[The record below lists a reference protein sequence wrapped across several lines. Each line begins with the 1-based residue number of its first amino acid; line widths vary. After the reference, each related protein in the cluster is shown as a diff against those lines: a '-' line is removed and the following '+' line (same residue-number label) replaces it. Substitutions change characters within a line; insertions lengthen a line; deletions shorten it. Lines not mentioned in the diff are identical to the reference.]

1 MAAITLAELT
11 TATLTGNGVF
21 DTLMRANK
29 AHLESEFDKGR
40 IKGPEY
46 ATVYLGSLQ
55 SIMSTALAFM
65 TQRQKIDLEAQLLA
79 QQILLAQAE
88 VTKANASV
96 LLVQAEV
103 AKANAAVLLTQAQT
117 AQAQAELA
125 LIQANAGKI
134 AAEVGLITQQTAKLA
149 LEVEKIPLEKL
160 QITAQ
165 TAMITQQKLNAIDD
179 LLTAAAQRDKLE
191 AELENIPKQ
200 GVILDKQAIYLI
212 EQARE
217 VNTNIDTS
225 LFTRDN
231 LGKQGL
237 ILDIQAINLT
247 AEGLN
252 IPKQGE
258 VLFAQKCKLEAEFDL
273 TASNTLKSASEIEL
287 LNQKTAT
294 EKAQVT
300 AFGVDP
306 VSITGRQ
313 MDLYKAQADG
323 FQRDAEQKAA
333 KLLVDTWNV
342 RRTTDEGTTAN
353 TINQLDDS
361 SVGRAVGKVLVG
373 VGA

>member
-11 TATLTGNGVF
+11 TATLEGNGVF

-55 SIMSTALAFM
+55 SVMGTALTFM

-125 LIQANAGKI
+125 LITANAGKI
-134 AAEVGLITQQTAKLA
+134 AAEVGLITQQTAKLV
-149 LEVEKIPLEKL
+149 LEGEKIPLEKL

-165 TAMITQQKLNAIDD
+165 TAMVTQQKLNAVDD

-191 AELENIPKQ
+191 AELLNIPKQ
-200 GVILDKQAIYLI
+200 GVMLDKQALQLI
-212 EQARE
+212 QQTE
-217 VNTNIDTS
+217 
-225 LFTRDN
+225 N
-231 LGKQGL
+231 LIQEGVLTEGKVAQNA
-237 ILDIQAINLT
+237 QQTANLA

-273 TASNTLKSASEIEL
+273 TASNTLKSAAEILL

-342 RRTTDEGTTAN
+342 RRTTDEGTVADGTNMLNDA
-353 TINQLDDS
+353 T
-361 SVGRAVGKVLVG
+361 VGRAVTKVLAG